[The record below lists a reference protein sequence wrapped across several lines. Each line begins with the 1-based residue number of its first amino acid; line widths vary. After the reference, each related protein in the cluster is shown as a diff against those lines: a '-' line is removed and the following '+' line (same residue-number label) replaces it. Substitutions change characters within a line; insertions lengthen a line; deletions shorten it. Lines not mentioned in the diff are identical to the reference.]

1 MKFILALFM
10 LFLLVSCN
18 NKKPIYY
25 KYNDIIVTRVDRG
38 NKIYFYYGKF
48 SNGDYPAKYVEAEYS
63 GFNSGMQAY
72 LTFRKDGKV
81 EIRRVMAGFQKI
93 GNEPNLNIKNDDN
106 VQFNPWLDS
115 IRNNYNNT
123 IEVSDILKIE
133 QKRNLI
139 NHTKV
144 TAKYPN

>member
-1 MKFILALFM
+1 MKFFLALFM
-10 LFLLVSCN
+10 IILLASCN
-18 NKKPIYY
+18 NEKPIYY
-25 KYNDIIVTRVDRG
+25 EYNDTVATRVDKD

-48 SNGDYPAKYVEAEYS
+48 CNGDYPKNYVEAEYS

-81 EIRRVMAGFQKI
+81 EIRRVMAGFRKI
-93 GNEPNLNIKNDDN
+93 GNEFNINIRDDDN

-115 IRNNYNNT
+115 IRNNYGNT

-133 QKRNLI
+133 QKRNLK

-144 TAKYPN
+144 IAKYPN